1 MATGSRYAVVIV
13 AMVSAAGVVPAAA
26 VTGVPLYN
34 ESHEDAHDAAAA
46 ALAGF
51 VIRASKMKTRRIAF
65 KAPKVSKQ
73 IA

>member
-1 MATGSRYAVVIV
+1 VATGSRYAVVIV
-13 AMVSAAGVVPAAA
+13 VPVSAARVVPAAA
-26 VTGVPLYN
+26 VTGYPLYI
-34 ESHEDAHDAAAA
+34 ESHKTAHP